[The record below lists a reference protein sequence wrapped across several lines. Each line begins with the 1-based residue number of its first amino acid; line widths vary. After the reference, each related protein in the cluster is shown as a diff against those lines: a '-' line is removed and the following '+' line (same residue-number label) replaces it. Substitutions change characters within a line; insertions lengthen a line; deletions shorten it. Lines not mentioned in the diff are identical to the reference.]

1 MKVVLVAVPGGGK
14 TTIMNMVKKMVPNV
28 KIVNY
33 GDVML
38 EIAKERY
45 GITDRDAMRRI
56 LSIDSY
62 RAIQLDAA
70 KKIGELTGD
79 VIIDTHV
86 TIKMKG
92 GYYPGLPF
100 DVVRLMKPEMI
111 ILLEFDPNDVIER
124 RLKDITG
131 DAQKR
136 RERDIETP
144 EDIELQQEMNRYFA
158 AAAANV
164 AECIVRIIN
173 LRFKQSRPFEHAEK
187 AAQIIASILSSEQI
201 ITKT

>member
-131 DAQKR
+131 EAQKR

>member
-1 MKVVLVAVPGGGK
+1 MKIVLVAVPGGGK
-14 TTIMNMVKKMVPNV
+14 TTIMNMVKNLVPNV

-45 GITDRDAMRRI
+45 GITDRDAMRKV

-111 ILLEFDPNDVIER
+111 ILLEFNPNDVIER
-124 RLKDITG
+124 RLKDVT
-131 DAQKR
+131 AETQKR
-136 RERDIETP
+136 TGRDIETP

-187 AAQIIASILSSEQI
+187 AAQIIANLLSSERQT
-201 ITKT
+201 ITH